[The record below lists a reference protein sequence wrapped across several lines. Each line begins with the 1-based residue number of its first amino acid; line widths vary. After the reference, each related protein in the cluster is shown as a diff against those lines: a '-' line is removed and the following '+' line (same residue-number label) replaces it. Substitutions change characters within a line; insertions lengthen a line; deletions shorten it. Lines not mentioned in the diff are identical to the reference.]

1 VTRARTVPAT
11 SARARVVRATSARAR
26 VVPATS
32 ARERVVPATSAR
44 ARVVP
49 ATSARARA
57 VPATSAR
64 ALVALVA
71 LLCPAALA
79 AQASAADAPLRGR
92 TIVLNPGHNGA
103 NATAPG
109 RINRLVGIG
118 QGATKACDT
127 TGTATDGGYSEAAFN
142 WDVAVRARRVLR
154 RRGATVVLTRS
165 DNHSVGPCI
174 DERARIAN
182 RARADA
188 TVSIHADG
196 ASPSSFGFH
205 VIEPALIRGLTDDV
219 FGASHRLALAVRAAF
234 RAATG
239 EPYATYIG
247 RDGVDR
253 RDDLGGL
260 RLADVPSIF
269 VEAGN
274 MRNAGDARRMRSGAY
289 RLRAARGIANG
300 IQRYL
305 AR

>member
-1 VTRARTVPAT
+1 MT
-11 SARARVVRATSARAR
+11 
-26 VVPATS
+26 
-32 ARERVVPATSAR
+32 
-44 ARVVP
+44 
-49 ATSARARA
+49 RARA
-57 VPATSAR
+57 VPAASA
-64 ALVALVA
+64 LALVA

-79 AQASAADAPLRGR
+79 ARASAADAPLRGR

-103 NATAPG
+103 NASAPAQ
-109 RINRLVGIG
+109 INRLVGIG
-118 QGATKACDT
+118 QGQTKACDT
-127 TGTATDGGYSEAAFN
+127 TGTATDGGYSEAALN
-142 WDVAVRARRVLR
+142 WDVALRARRVLR
-154 RRGATVVLTRS
+154 RRGATVVLTRP

-182 RARADA
+182 RTHADA

-196 ASPSSFGFH
+196 ASPAASGFH
-205 VIEPALIRGLTDDV
+205 VIEPALIGGLTDDV
-219 FGASHRLALAVRAAF
+219 FGASHRLALAVRGAF

-239 EPYATYIG
+239 EPYATYVG
-247 RDGVDR
+247 RDGLVR

-269 VEAGN
+269 IEMGN
-274 MRNAGDARRMRSGAY
+274 MRNADDARRMLRGAY